1 MQVRSASQ
9 ELHHEIFGSILD
21 RAELSPYLLLLAD
34 NYQTALKQAT
44 KMMNNRGF
52 DVTKDG

>member
-21 RAELSPYLLLLAD
+21 RAELSPYLLLPAD
-34 NYQTALKQAT
+34 N
-44 KMMNNRGF
+44 
-52 DVTKDG
+52 